1 MPGRLILEV
10 EPRSVSAHPIF
21 NPPGRAIFSL
31 AVLYFPYCERRS
43 HYGKYRTGGAFDT
56 PTQSATTVIQVQLKY
71 CMSRGGSDCTWTVVY
86 HLVFPSECSPLWSE
100 RRRREGEPVQH
111 GTAPPLSS
119 SSSPHT
125 HPPVMADS

>member
-31 AVLYFPYCERRS
+31 AVLHVYFPYCERRS

-56 PTQSATTVIQVQLKY
+56 PTQSATIACTGRGVVLPTNMSLFESSLLCNQLYTPK
-71 CMSRGGSDCTWTVVY
+71 GGFLLPSSNY
-86 HLVFPSECSPLWSE
+86 SFFPKNHDQNFLLKILKCLKSENWE
-100 RRRREGEPVQH
+100 
-111 GTAPPLSS
+111 
-119 SSSPHT
+119 
-125 HPPVMADS
+125 HPKN